1 MASERKLI
9 LRRFMVCIHQEI
21 LSCQLKA
28 EPTYTIYMK
37 NLYSVVLLHI
47 RAGVGNDLHQLSV
60 VLDTL

>member
-1 MASERKLI
+1 MKTHTQGVYGLHSLTNSEL
-9 LRRFMVCIHQEI
+9 E
-21 LSCQLKA
+21 A

-60 VLDTL
+60 VLDT